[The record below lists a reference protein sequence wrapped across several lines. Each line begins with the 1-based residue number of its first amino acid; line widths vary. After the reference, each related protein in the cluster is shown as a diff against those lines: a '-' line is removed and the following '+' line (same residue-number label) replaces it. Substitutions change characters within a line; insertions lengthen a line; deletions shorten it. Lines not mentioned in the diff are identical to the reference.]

1 MARVIDQDI
10 PSEYLYMYEGS
21 LQPACKQ
28 IAGGPVDT
36 VEYVKMRD
44 PFRIPPMQGGGERQ
58 P

>member
-44 PFRIPPMQGGGERQ
+44 PFRIPPMQGGGER
-58 P
+58 